1 MIDTLTEA
9 TPEGEQV
16 LMPGGVPITL
26 QDRLLARMAAPMI
39 PKRNPDAAQM
49 PCDIGL
55 FDQAERQQFDL
66 IDFLC
71 ATEPGAP
78 IPDQSKED

>member
-1 MIDTLTEA
+1 MTDTVTEA

-16 LMPGGVPITL
+16 LMPGIVPITFE
-26 QDRLLARMAAPMI
+26 DRLLARMAAPMT
-39 PKRNPDAAQM
+39 PKRNPDAAQL

-55 FDQAERQQFDL
+55 FDQVARQQIDL
-66 IDFLC
+66 SDFLS
-71 ATEPGAP
+71 AIDPGAP